1 MHPTLQTSK
10 SQAVL
15 IGEQNEVLV
24 RQWALRLLIEAQGYR
39 LMFNNRNYFDDD
51 MLVSLGIEVEDNTD
65 MTPTKLLRILRQA
78 AKHQTLVPNLPTAYL
93 GNNLSLL
100 GDSLSLSVI
109 EQEILGFLVIK
120 EQDTRLS
127 NVIELFH
134 QRRWVGS
141 QQLVTML
148 SIALKYPRNVISQ
161 ALSAEAPLR
170 QCGLISPEDHHNG
183 IELLNGLDDLL
194 YFEEN
199 GPDALFRSNTLKLPP
214 SELIPSDFEHIQQA
228 YDRVYNYVRRAA
240 SKELKGVNVL
250 IYGSP
255 GTGKTELV
263 KVLSDSMGLS
273 LYEVKSSGSD
283 GRPLTG
289 DRRLATYQMAQ
300 HMLASDKKS
309 VMLFDEVED
318 VFNDRISNH
327 YKACV
332 NRILE
337 TNQRPSFWLT
347 NSHYTMD
354 PAYIRRFDL
363 VFEMPELGEKARLK
377 IAKRILSD
385 IPVREEWLVSLSK
398 QKGVHAAHL
407 AQAARVVKHSGYRKA
422 ERIESEIDGIL
433 ASLYQALGYRERKK
447 SSKVK
452 VPYYNSAFSNTDFS
466 LDKLT
471 HGLKRSRLGRICLYG
486 PPGTGK
492 SGYATYLANSLQM
505 PLIAKKASDLL
516 DKYLGGTEKALAQAF
531 DEAKQR
537 SGILLI
543 DEADSF
549 LTPRT
554 QAEHSW
560 EISHVNEL
568 LVQMEQYPGI
578 LLMSTNY
585 MEHLDSAALR
595 RFDFKI
601 RFNYLTPDQC
611 WMMFNNQLGRAKQHQ
626 FAVTDVE
633 QCKPVL
639 IKLHQ
644 LTPGDFATVERHHR
658 VMGEELT
665 PASLLAGLQR
675 EHDIKTSGQ
684 RRAIGFM

>member
-1 MHPTLQTSK
+1 MYPKLHTSK
-10 SQAVL
+10 SQVVL
-15 IGEQNEVLV
+15 IGEQNEDLF
-24 RQWALRLLIEAQGYR
+24 RQWAFRLLIDAQGYR
-39 LMFNNRNYFDDD
+39 FMFSNRNFFDDD
-51 MLVSLGIEVEDNTD
+51 MLFNLGIEVEDTSE
-65 MTPTKLLRILRQA
+65 MTQSRLLKLLSA
-78 AKHQTLVPNLPTAYL
+78 ESKKHNQVSNLPGGFL
-93 GNNLSLL
+93 GKNLKLL
-100 GDSLSLSVI
+100 GESLSMSTL

-120 EQDTRLS
+120 EQDTRLAS
-127 NVIELFH
+127 IVELFH

-141 QQLVTML
+141 QQLSTLL
-148 SIALKYPRNVISQ
+148 SIALRYPRNLITQ
-161 ALSAEAPLR
+161 ALSGEGALR
-170 QCGLISPEDHHNG
+170 QCGLIAPEDISNG
-183 IELLNGLDDLL
+183 LELLNGLDDLL

-214 SELIPSDFEHIQQA
+214 SDLIPSDFEHIQQTC
-228 YDRVYNYVRRAA
+228 DRVYNYVRRAA
-240 SKELKGVNVL
+240 SKGLQGVNIL

-263 KVLSDSMGLS
+263 KVLSDAMGLS
-273 LYEVKSSGSD
+273 LFEVKSSGSD

-327 YKACV
+327 FKACV

-377 IAKRILSD
+377 IAKRIMNN

-433 ASLYQALGYRERKK
+433 ASLYQALGYREHKK

-452 VPYYNSAFSNTDFS
+452 VPYYNPAFSNTDFS

-492 SGYATYLANSLQM
+492 SGYATYLAKSLEM

-516 DKYLGGTEKALAQAF
+516 DKYLGGTEKALAEAF
-531 DEAKQR
+531 EEAKQR

-560 EISHVNEL
+560 EVSHVNEL
-568 LVQMEQYPGI
+568 LVQMEQYQGI

-633 QCKPVL
+633 KCKSVL

-675 EHDIKTSGQ
+675 EHDIKTSSQ
-684 RRAIGFM
+684 SRAIGFM